1 MLFAHHFYIEFT
13 FGIKIIR
20 INMNNLSIKAKLLII
35 PLLLVCVFTATYLS
49 YRSSN
54 TSAQNA
60 LNRASEAKVVVTD
73 FLKTRISVYQFLK
86 KPEQSTLDKVHSNLE
101 DNKKKI
107 TELKSLLS
115 LETNRKKCDE
125 AIALAEKY
133 GADFDKIAPH
143 IMNADVAERNKIDLS
158 SLVATSGEFQTKL
171 EDIADSAS
179 ALSKSKFES
188 VGTNLAVSFI
198 IALIVVIV
206 ISYVVLIQIQDSIK
220 LLDTNIKNF
229 VDTKD
234 LTIRLTYNKKDEIK
248 VIINNF
254 NTLLETLEY
263 TIKEAKYAADENATV
278 SSELSSTSLQIGKN
292 AESSMT
298 IVDNTIH
305 EINDIKDFIQSTVA
319 LSESTKESIQA
330 AGGRLNHML
339 NDIQQLKQD
348 VSSASE
354 SETAM
359 ALKLEA
365 MSTEAAQIKMIL
377 VVISDIADQT
387 NLLALN
393 AAIEAARAGD
403 HGRGFAVVADEVRKL
418 AERTQKSLTEINATI
433 NVIVQSINDSSE
445 QMGINAKNIERL
457 VKISETVETV
467 VVETVDV
474 MKQSINN
481 VAENADNSLQ
491 IAKDSEKIV
500 KSVSRINDLTT
511 QNARSVEEI
520 AGAAEHLSGLTY
532 NLKTKLDQFKS

>member
-1 MLFAHHFYIEFT
+1 
-13 FGIKIIR
+13 
-20 INMNNLSIKAKLLII
+20 MNNLSIKAKLLII
-35 PLLLVCVFTATYLS
+35 PLLLVCVFAATYLS
-49 YRSSN
+49 YSNSN

-60 LNRASEAKVVVTD
+60 LNRASEAKVAVTD
-73 FLKTRISVYQFLK
+73 FLNTRISVYQFLK
-86 KPEQSTLDKVHSNLE
+86 KPDQSAQEKVNSNL
-101 DNKKKI
+101 DNNIKQI
-107 TELKSLLS
+107 RELESLLS
-115 LETNRKKCDE
+115 LESNRKKCEE
-125 AIALAEKY
+125 AIVLAQKY
-133 GADFDKIAPH
+133 QEDFNAIAPK
-143 IMNADVAERNKIDLS
+143 IIKEDVAERNKIDLS
-158 SLVATSGEFQTKL
+158 SLVATGKEFQTKI
-171 EDIADSAS
+171 EEVADSAS
-179 ALSKSKFES
+179 SLSKSKFES

-198 IALIVVIV
+198 IALIVVIL
-206 ISYVVLIQIQDSIK
+206 ISYIVLVQIQDSIK
-220 LLDTNIKNF
+220 LLDSNIKNF

-292 AESSMT
+292 AESSMS

-457 VKISETVETV
+457 VKISETV
-467 VVETVDV
+467 DV
-474 MKQSINN
+474 MQQSITN

-491 IAKDSEKIV
+491 IASDSEKIV

>member
-1 MLFAHHFYIEFT
+1 
-13 FGIKIIR
+13 
-20 INMNNLSIKAKLLII
+20 MNNLSIKAKLLII
-35 PLLLVCVFTATYLS
+35 PLLLVCVFIATYLS
-49 YRSSN
+49 YSNSN

-60 LNRASEAKVVVTD
+60 LNRASEAKVVVSD
-73 FLKTRISVYQFLK
+73 FLKTRISIYQFLR
-86 KPEQSTLDKVHSNLE
+86 KPDNTTLDKVHTNLE

-107 TELKSLLS
+107 TELKSLLT
-115 LETNRKKCDE
+115 LEANRIKCDE

-133 GADFDKIAPH
+133 GNDFDKIAPQM
-143 IMNADVAERNKIDLS
+143 IKADVTERNNVDLS

-179 ALSKSKFES
+179 TLSKSKFES

-198 IALIVVIV
+198 IALIVVIL
-206 ISYVVLIQIQDSIK
+206 ISYIVLVQIQDSIK
-220 LLDTNIKNF
+220 LLDSNIKNF

-254 NTLLETLEY
+254 NALLETLEY

-292 AESSMT
+292 AESSMS

-457 VKISETVETV
+457 VKISESVETV

-474 MKQSINN
+474 MKQSITN

-491 IAKDSEKIV
+491 IASDSEKIV